1 MIYDWASSPSSFED
15 LEVYLNNKVEIEYGA
30 NMNAAP
36 LHSLSS
42 VESQKQDNIEN
53 FDHKL
58 MNIIVS
64 KDDFMK
70 LFLHSQEKVKIAEDQ
85 LEDDDYVLIYSYNS
99 NIISDKD
106 PMWKESDFSFGFKL
120 IPNIEND
127 SIRGVLIPL
136 KKKLKKY
143 QELK

>member
-1 MIYDWASSPSSFED
+1 
-15 LEVYLNNKVEIEYGA
+15 
-30 NMNAAP
+30 MNAAP